1 MPERVEAPLGANINT
16 WTKAARD
23 AKQKHKA
30 AVHGH
35 GMYHRLLACGVWAI
49 REERDSWYS
58 WLQRVQALKLQ
69 GGSAPGICGRPLG
82 IPGVWPWA

>member
-1 MPERVEAPLGANINT
+1 MGIYTLCDAEAERPAAILALMPERVEAPLGANINT

-35 GMYHRLLACGVWAI
+35 GMYRLLACGVWAI
-49 REERDSWYS
+49 REERDS
-58 WLQRVQALKLQ
+58 
-69 GGSAPGICGRPLG
+69 
-82 IPGVWPWA
+82 